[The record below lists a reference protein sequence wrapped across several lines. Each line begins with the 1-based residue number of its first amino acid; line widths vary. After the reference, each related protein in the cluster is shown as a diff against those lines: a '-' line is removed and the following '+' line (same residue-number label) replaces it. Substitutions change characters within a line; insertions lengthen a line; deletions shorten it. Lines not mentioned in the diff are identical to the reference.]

1 MRRQRTLHQRG
12 GDIMA
17 QRTREFQLQ
26 AGKEAEPLTSWGGV
40 LPLCE
45 FYRKTGMA
53 GAVDRMLG
61 LRPEQ
66 GYPDSFMIGSLML
79 LSWCG
84 YEAPEQISG
93 FWKGTRA
100 WRSCCG
106 SAGTLGRGG
115 FVVRREEPSR
125 RRRRSGRICMN
136 SRTTEAGLR
145 EKRRASLFRERQ
157 CETWEQS
164 TGSS

>member
-1 MRRQRTLHQRG
+1 
-12 GDIMA
+12 MA

-26 AGKEAEPLTSWGGV
+26 AGKETEPLTSWGGV
-40 LPLCE
+40 LPLLAL
-45 FYRKTGMA
+45 YRKTGIA
-53 GAVDRMLG
+53 AAVDRTLG

-84 YEAPEQISG
+84 YDAPEQIRFLEG
-93 FWKGTRA
+93 DTGLAQLLRERRDFGTER
-100 WRSCCG
+100 
-106 SAGTLGRGG
+106 
-115 FVVRREEPSR
+115 FRRETGGPSR

-136 SRTTEAGLR
+136 SRTRGAELPG
-145 EKRRASLFRERQ
+145 RRPLFLFPVRS
-157 CETWEQS
+157 CGAWKLS